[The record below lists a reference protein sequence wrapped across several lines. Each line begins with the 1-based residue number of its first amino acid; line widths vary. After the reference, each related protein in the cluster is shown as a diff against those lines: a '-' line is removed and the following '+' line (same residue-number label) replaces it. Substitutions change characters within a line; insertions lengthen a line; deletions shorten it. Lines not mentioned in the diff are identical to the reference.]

1 MVQDRNMQ
9 QPRDFSLYGAVDLG
23 ARQAATQRRQ
33 QAARAGQDAPGDG
46 APSAGGASA
55 YVIDVTE
62 ENFNNEVVLRSRDTP
77 VVVDLWA
84 DWCQPCKQLSPV
96 LEKLAGEAAGGWTLA
111 KIDVE
116 ANQQV
121 AAFFFQRLQTQSI
134 PLVVAIVDGQL
145 VSAFPGAIPE
155 AQIKEWLA
163 QVLQVA
169 EQLGVGTG
177 AGPAE
182 GAAGQEAGPAA
193 EVPPSPY
200 EQAQEAMASGDLDGA
215 AGVLEKALA
224 ESPADSIAKG
234 MLAQVKLIKRVDSYD
249 ADTAR
254 RDAEANPADI
264 DAQARV
270 ADIELAT
277 GQAEDAFSRLLGVV
291 GRTSGDERN
300 KARLHLLDLFEIF
313 GPDDP
318 TVKKARSKLAALLF

>member
-1 MVQDRNMQ
+1 MQ

-23 ARQAATQRRQ
+23 ARQAAAQRRQ
-33 QAARAGQDAPGDG
+33 QTSRAAGPDDG
-46 APSAGGASA
+46 VPPAGGTSA
-55 YVIDVTE
+55 QVIDVTE
-62 ENFNNEVVLRSRDTP
+62 ENFNNEVVLRSRNTP
-77 VVVDLWA
+77 VIVDLWA

-155 AQIKEWLA
+155 AQIREWLG

-177 AGPAE
+177 AGDVADAVARAAAE
-182 GAAGQEAGPAA
+182 DAAG
-193 EVPPSPY
+193 EVAPSPY

-215 AGVLEKALA
+215 VGVLEKALA

-234 MLAQVKLIKRVDSYD
+234 MLAQVKLVRRVDSYD
-249 ADTAR
+249 AETAR
-254 RDAEANPADI
+254 RDAAANPSDVE
-264 DAQARV
+264 AQTRV

-277 GQAEDAFSRLLGVV
+277 GQAEDAFARLLGVI
-291 GRTSGDERN
+291 GRTSGEERN
-300 KARLHLLDLFEIF
+300 SARLHLLDLFEIF
-313 GPDDP
+313 GPEDP
-318 TVKKARSKLAALLF
+318 VVKKARAKLAALLF